1 MIALIVK
8 TTRVIITT
16 AMGGTIEFLAFAGK
30 GCETED
36 LGTSRVVAA
45 LLHIVTVRLAR
56 PRSNLLWSAY
66 MARAGQITTPRIP
79 KYNIDSNHIQRNP
92 I

>member
-30 GCETED
+30 GCQTED

-56 PRSNLLWSAY
+56 PRSNLALTEI
-66 MARAGQITTPRIP
+66 ARAGQITTPRIP